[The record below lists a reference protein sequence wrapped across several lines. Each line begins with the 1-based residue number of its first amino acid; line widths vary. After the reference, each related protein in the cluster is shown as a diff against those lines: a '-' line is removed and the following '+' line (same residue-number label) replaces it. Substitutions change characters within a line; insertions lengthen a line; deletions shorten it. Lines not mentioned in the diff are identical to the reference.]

1 MAVGSFFALM
11 PAPFQMLAAGLIA
24 CFTRVNVPA
33 AIAATWISNPLTFPL
48 CVYAQYRMGCLIL
61 GHGPSE
67 VPTHDLVALLKQA
80 PLPFL
85 VGVFPTAAVFSLIVY
100 PLTLLLW
107 DLFTARSSARR
118 IARDRKEL
126 SERGAQAVA
135 PRENKPPGE
144 ISGL

>member
-1 MAVGSFFALM
+1 MAVGSFFALI

-24 CFTRVNVPA
+24 YFSRVNVPA
-33 AIAATWISNPLTFPL
+33 AIAATWISNPLTFPI

-85 VGVFPTAAVFSLIVY
+85 VGVFPTAAIFSIIVY

-107 DLFTARSSARR
+107 DLFTARSRARR
-118 IARDRKEL
+118 IVRDRKAV
-126 SERGAQAVA
+126 SERGTEAVA
-135 PRENKPPGE
+135 SEKYKPPGE